1 MRLFLL
7 SIISFCILM
16 SSAAYADNTTSAAKP
31 KPLAPVTF
39 QDGNIFDPM
48 KFAIIGKYVY
58 FDQFKIHTGS
68 SKDDPGFGKRRRT
81 AHAGQLTF
89 RAGLLEGFE
98 AFLTATAFDKELE
111 RKNAKGL
118 TDESDIQGLGDIQ
131 VMGRWQALTQKK
143 GDPLSLALGLG
154 LEIPTADSDNRNS
167 FGTQPYMGPFLQL
180 STGSW
185 NPKASLSASRVFGR
199 SRLDGQLMYTL
210 NTEGEHDLEKGDMFQ
225 YDLGYGFALSKCL
238 TAGLAMNGAHQEKNT
253 QQMAP
258 GVTKKDPNS
267 GCDMI
272 FLGPELSVRV
282 EPLNM
287 VLGLAAP
294 ITVYAD
300 MDGTQPVEDYRV
312 VAKLAVQF

>member
-16 SSAAYADNTTSAAKP
+16 SSAAYADNATSAAKP

-143 GDPLSLALGLG
+143 GDPLSLVLGLG

-238 TAGLAMNGAHQEKNT
+238 TAGLAMNGVHQEKNT